1 MSRGSMLQPPPPF
14 YDLLAASVDQ
24 ATGEID
30 DEDVSVTKPG
40 YVGQMKGIKQYLW
53 DRGLYFSFKQNDLC
67 KNNKCIREDVLHGKY
82 VLPEVG
88 VLFVYFQRHRA
99 ALPLANIF
107 IVLAEIIL
115 FEGEIE
121 PPVPRDIA

>member
-1 MSRGSMLQPPPPF
+1 M
-14 YDLLAASVDQ
+14 
-24 ATGEID
+24 
-30 DEDVSVTKPG
+30 
-40 YVGQMKGIKQYLW
+40 
-53 DRGLYFSFKQNDLC
+53 
-67 KNNKCIREDVLHGKY
+67 LHGKY

-99 ALPLANIF
+99 ALPLENTF

-121 PPVPRDIA
+121 PPFLEILLDPLHLPNIPRLCHIHAFVVNLSSGYTSILEIGRASCIDV

>member
-1 MSRGSMLQPPPPF
+1 MVREVTT
-14 YDLLAASVDQ
+14 LA
-24 ATGEID
+24 
-30 DEDVSVTKPG
+30 
-40 YVGQMKGIKQYLW
+40 
-53 DRGLYFSFKQNDLC
+53 
-67 KNNKCIREDVLHGKY
+67 EDVLHGKY

-121 PPVPRDIA
+121 PPFPEIFIYPLHLPNIPRLCHRHAFVVDLASGPVHRSG